1 MNKSIFKWFSMLL
14 LMMVAGMTGATAQ
27 SLTLDGFSIKAG
39 ETKAVAIKLAAENS
53 IYGIQTDIVCEGL
66 SLEGVAAVDN
76 GLNFASNDVSGA
88 KRVSL
93 LSTAGDAIP
102 AGDVITLTVKADDTF
117 SGGTVKLTNTRL
129 TTNTTGTEVKVDDVT
144 ANVTKELVISTMAV
158 YGTFPGMSWDADKGI
173 AMANTESEPAIWS
186 VTLEGVAVE
195 GTKYEY
201 KAAANGNW
209 DDYVLPEGDNADFVF
224 GTDEYPAGIYNLTFT
239 ADTENHTLT
248 LVADKQAEPVT
259 GTTITLA
266 GNADYTEGKA
276 FLIEAA
282 DGASATITVTAGE
295 TVISEI
301 MEDGVAMVLI
311 ENDAFTTGEFTIT
324 ADKNIEFTKVT
335 LLPNADASEGTQIWP
350 AVEPEPVY
358 TVVGNATAI
367 FGTEWDVNAEANT
380 LVKGEDGVYTK
391 TYQNIRL
398 ANDFV
403 IEYKVVKNHAYTNGQ
418 WGFGNDNATYTV
430 WEGDGVYNV
439 TFVFNPDAA
448 VDEDGHN
455 VGCKLEKQ
463 QEQHDPFNVELVAI
477 DPADHSTVESLQ
489 NFTLTFGGQ
498 EVTVNSKVKPTLGDA
513 LGEIAL
519 NGDGSVSVTFAS
531 AQTNPGDY
539 TLEIPA
545 GAILYYGTAIDP
557 LSFKYTIA
565 GGADFTIDP
574 AEGVVES
581 LSTFT
586 VNFSYYIEAPEA
598 TAYLFNEETEQEI
611 TANVYEGAGK
621 SLTVMLSEEVTTPGD
636 WQLNIEG
643 VKKMDGTPVE
653 LIFSY
658 TIKDG
663 QPDQNY
669 YILGDFWGWDNPKQ
683 MEESEG
689 LYTLV
694 IDATVEANKEYKY
707 KLRQGDNWDGY
718 QLPASG
724 DYSTTFQEDG
734 DYTLTFTA
742 NVTGEEI
749 EGIQAYFVKLDAVKK
764 GEPVVEPFDY
774 ELVSITPADRS
785 TVESLQNF
793 TLTFG
798 EQPVTV
804 NSEVKP
810 TLTIANTEDVVATG
824 EIKLNEDGPV
834 SITFAEAVTTPGN
847 YQLNIPDGA
856 ILYYGTAIDPLSF
869 TYTIAGAADFTIDP
883 APGEVASL
891 STFNVTFNNYMVELG
906 ENAKAYLFNE
916 ETEAEIEADVYDL
929 GGGTKLYVSLSEE
942 VTTPGD
948 WQLNIEGVNRM
959 DTGDEI
965 ELIFDYTIKST
976 EPDMNYY
983 ILGDFWGWDN
993 PKQMEATET
1002 EGIYTLVIDATVD
1015 AQKYEYKLRQGDNWN
1030 GYQLP
1035 ADNSNYD
1042 FVFGT
1047 DEYPAGDYTLT
1058 FTFNRA
1064 EDKLV
1069 LDVQK
1074 KSDKP
1079 ELDSYTYS
1087 FCQATNGWTTID
1099 ADGDGFTW
1107 YIYID
1112 NNNPGYD
1119 SKPGLMTSASY
1130 ANNKALT
1137 PDNYLVSPKMKLD
1150 GKISFYAS
1158 AQDASYPSEHFGVAV
1173 STASGT
1179 DAADFQMITEEMEMT
1194 SARELANAPA
1204 KGPRRVQGK
1213 WYFYEVD
1220 LSSFA
1225 GAEGYVAIRHYDCT
1239 DMFRLNVDGI
1249 TLETSQL
1256 IDPYDP
1262 ELEIEPGPEPE
1273 PEVVVVPE
1281 GLVVEEYSSAY
1292 TDYEGEEK
1300 TGSMNVGFDGTD
1312 VYIQG
1317 MCSYLS
1323 NAWVKGSL
1331 EGNTITFAGKQFFGT
1346 FANKYDMFLQN
1357 SDVVFI
1363 YDAEAG
1369 TLTSEDII
1377 YTYSGNLYADYY
1389 VNLILTKV
1397 NEMAVTPAT
1406 PSISGIQET
1415 SYGDIV
1421 VFEVPTVDV
1430 DGNGLATSK
1439 LSYQFFVDDENT
1451 PLVFT
1456 TEDFTRLTEDMT
1468 VIPYGFTESYDFY
1481 PTYIYLNMPHDTWT
1495 RIGIQS
1501 IYTGG
1506 GEENKSEIFWFEM
1519 PAGPVE
1525 APDGLT
1531 TETYI
1536 FKANALEYSSSG
1548 GIEHPDYTLQ
1558 VQVGFDGDDAYIQGL
1573 AADMQE
1579 LWVKA
1584 TKNEQG
1590 QYVIPANQYMGDL
1603 SFYGY
1608 TFPYYWTALDAEN
1621 NLVDAVL
1628 DFDAETSTFTTEQTL
1643 ALNGAAKALDYYL
1656 LFNDVIITKF
1666 VEVAATPANPTFE
1679 DFILSEE
1686 VGYTKIYAS
1695 IPTVG
1700 TEGEALNTSKLF
1712 YIVWI
1717 EKDGVEQPYT
1727 FTADL
1732 YDQDF
1737 EEDVTEVPYSHDG
1750 YDIYKGGEIIYL
1762 EDAIEEL
1769 ATWTK
1774 VGIQSVYYGCDER
1787 NVSNI
1792 VWSDGTTTGI
1802 ENLNSVK
1809 GDLSGAWYN
1818 LNGVRITK
1826 PTQKGLYIHNGKKV
1840 VIK

>member
-27 SLTLDGFSIKAG
+27 SLIIDDFSIKSG
-39 ETKAVAIKLAAENS
+39 ETKDVPINLTVGENTV
-53 IYGIQTDIVCEGL
+53 YGIQTDIVLSEGL
-66 SLEGVAAVDN
+66 TLEEVVAGEIAGEN
-76 GLNFASNDVSGA
+76 LSIASNVVGSGA
-88 KRVSL
+88 TRISQ
-93 LSTAGDAIP
+93 LSYTGETITAGN
-102 AGDVITLTVKADDTF
+102 VITLKVTAAEDFT
-117 SGGTVKLTNTRL
+117 GGTIQLTNTRL
-129 TTNTTGTEVKVDDVT
+129 TINTTGSEVTVNDLIVT
-144 ANVTKELVISTMAV
+144 VTKDEPLVINSMQL
-158 YGTFPGMSWDADKGI
+158 YGTFPGLSWEVGVE
-173 AMANTESEPAIWS
+173 MTNTDSEPAIWS
-186 VTLEGVAVE
+186 KTFEGVVLEG
-195 GTKYEY
+195 TTYEY
-201 KAAANGNW
+201 KVSANGTW
-209 DDYVLPEGDNADFVF
+209 GEYQIPADNTNQTWTF
-224 GTDEYPAGIYNLTFT
+224 GTDMYPAGTYNLTFT
-239 ADTENHTLT
+239 VDTENHTLSLT
-248 LVADKQAEPVT
+248 ADKQAEPVKNEL
-259 GTTITLA
+259 ITLPCKE
-266 GNADYTEGKA
+266 NYTEGK
-276 FLIEAA
+276 FLLIEATEEISCNVWLEKVDA
-282 DGASATITVTAGE
+282 QTGARRFFKVAAGS
-295 TVISEI
+295 TI
-301 MEDGVAMVLI
+301 MEDGVAMI
-311 ENDAFTTGEFTIT
+311 ELPEGYTEGEFTIC
-324 ADKNIEFTKVT
+324 ADKEFTLKSVQLMAT
-335 LLPNADASEGTQIWP
+335 EDAAQPEEVIYTI
-350 AVEPEPVY
+350 EPEPEATY
-358 TVVGNATAI
+358 TVVGGFTDEGGIDNLL
-367 FGTEWDVNAEANT
+367 FGKQWDPSLTDND
-380 LVKGEDGVYTK
+380 LVKGTDGIYTWTK
-391 TYQNIRL
+391 ENVALEAGTTIL
-398 ANDFV
+398 
-403 IEYKVVKNHAYTNGQ
+403 YKVVKNHSWDKT
-418 WGFGNDNATYTV
+418 WGFGDNNADYVINETAT
-430 WEGDGVYNV
+430 YNV
-439 TFVFNPDAA
+439 TFKFNPTEVLINGFN
-448 VDEDGHN
+448 VDCEP
-455 VGCKLEKQ
+455 VKQ
-463 QEQHDPFNVELVAI
+463 TEPHDPFDYEKIAI

-489 NFTLTFGGQ
+489 NFTLTFDGQ
-498 EVTVNSKVKPTLGDA
+498 LVTVNSEVKPTLGDA

-663 QPDQNY
+663 QPDQ
-669 YILGDFWGWDNPKQ
+669 
-683 MEESEG
+683 
-689 LYTLV
+689 
-694 IDATVEANKEYKY
+694 
-707 KLRQGDNWDGY
+707 
-718 QLPASG
+718 
-724 DYSTTFQEDG
+724 
-734 DYTLTFTA
+734 
-742 NVTGEEI
+742 
-749 EGIQAYFVKLDAVKK
+749 
-764 GEPVVEPFDY
+764 
-774 ELVSITPADRS
+774 
-785 TVESLQNF
+785 
-793 TLTFG
+793 
-798 EQPVTV
+798 
-804 NSEVKP
+804 
-810 TLTIANTEDVVATG
+810 
-824 EIKLNEDGPV
+824 
-834 SITFAEAVTTPGN
+834 
-847 YQLNIPDGA
+847 
-856 ILYYGTAIDPLSF
+856 
-869 TYTIAGAADFTIDP
+869 
-883 APGEVASL
+883 
-891 STFNVTFNNYMVELG
+891 
-906 ENAKAYLFNE
+906 
-916 ETEAEIEADVYDL
+916 
-929 GGGTKLYVSLSEE
+929 
-942 VTTPGD
+942 
-948 WQLNIEGVNRM
+948 
-959 DTGDEI
+959 
-965 ELIFDYTIKST
+965 
-976 EPDMNYY
+976 NYY

-1369 TLTSEDII
+1369 TLTSEDVI

-1439 LSYQFFVDDENT
+1439 LSYQFFVDNEDT
-1451 PLVFT
+1451 PLEFT
-1456 TEDFTRLTEDMT
+1456 TEYFSELTENMT
-1468 VIPYGFTESYDFY
+1468 VIPYGFTENYDFY
-1481 PTYIYLNMPHDTWT
+1481 PTYIYLNMPHDTWK
-1495 RIGIQS
+1495 RLGIQS

-1519 PAGPVE
+1519 PADPVE

-1643 ALNGAAKALDYYL
+1643 ALNGDANALDYYL

-1666 VEVAATPANPTFE
+1666 EEVAATPANPTFE
-1679 DFILSEE
+1679 NFILSEE

-1818 LNGVRITK
+1818 LNGVRIAK
-1826 PTQKGLYIHNGKKV
+1826 PTQKGLYIVNGKKV
-1840 VIK
+1840 MVK